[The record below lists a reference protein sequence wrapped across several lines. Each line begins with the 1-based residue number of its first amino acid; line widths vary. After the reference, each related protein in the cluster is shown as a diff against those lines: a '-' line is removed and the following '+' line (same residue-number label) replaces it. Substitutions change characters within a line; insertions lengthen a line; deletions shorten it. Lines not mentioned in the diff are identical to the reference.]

1 MRGKKMTGRR
11 KAGSREVEKK
21 TNRGKM
27 VKVLLGLGI
36 LNVKPE
42 YHTSQSSFSSLQPTE
57 LSEPSKHQS

>member
-11 KAGSREVEKK
+11 KAGSREVEEK

-42 YHTSQSSFSSLQPTE
+42 LSQIP
-57 LSEPSKHQS
+57 H